1 MLKTRTLGAFAAAM
15 LTIAAFGS
23 APASAGGTCSE
34 LQLQCENGHTYPL
47 CPIAVSDIGE
57 VVTGHL
63 VTAPR
68 RGIHV
73 RLVPMGQGYRYIGR
87 GVWFDGVREDGL
99 LYFGNNHPIACKV
112 YHG

>member
-1 MLKTRTLGAFAAAM
+1 MLKARIFGGVAGAMLATAILGA
-15 LTIAAFGS
+15 

-34 LQLQCENGHTYPL
+34 LQLQCENGRTYPL
-47 CPIAVSDIGE
+47 CPIAVSDVGE

-99 LYFGNNHPIACKV
+99 LYFGNNQPIACKV